1 MKAGLLALGICVL
14 FNGLGNAQA
23 IKPEEIGALVSD
35 TERAVAVYEPLIA
48 TLSQD
53 PQFSPYINSDRA
65 TLETLKKNIAKLK
78 DHPERYEASV
88 AFALDTALNDA
99 ARNTALCS
107 GQALAFSTK
116 AERTGQKERSKTY
129 YQLSMTCLNASS
141 MVYTVSEKSG
151 DLTLREI
158 QVTEDALKLLVAREM
173 SKH

>member
-1 MKAGLLALGICVL
+1 MKAGLLAFGICV
-14 FNGLGNAQA
+14 FFTGIANAQA
-23 IKPEEIGALVSD
+23 IKPEEIGTLVSD
-35 TERAVAVYEPLIA
+35 TERAVAVYEPVIA

-53 PQFSPYINSDRA
+53 PQFSPYLDSDKA
-65 TLETLKKNIAKLK
+65 TLETLKKSIAKLK

-88 AFALDTALNDA
+88 AFALDTALSDA

-107 GQALAFSTK
+107 GQALAFSSE
-116 AERTGQKERSKTY
+116 AEHTGRKERAKTY

-151 DLTLREI
+151 DLTLRAI
-158 QVTEDALKLLVAREM
+158 QVTEDALKLLVAKRM

>member
-1 MKAGLLALGICVL
+1 MKIGLLVLGICLL
-14 FNGLGNAQA
+14 FNGIGNAQA
-23 IKPEEIGALVSD
+23 IKPEEVGALVSD

-53 PQFSPYINSDRA
+53 SQFFPYLDSDRA
-65 TLETLKKNIAKLK
+65 TLETLKKSITKLK

-88 AFALDTALNDA
+88 AFALDTALTDA

-107 GQALAFSTK
+107 GQALAFSSE
-116 AERTGQKERSKTY
+116 AERTGRKELAKTY

-141 MVYTVSEKSG
+141 MVYTVSERSA